1 MGFQNENQLKV
12 GASVKATIND
22 KVVEAKVIGIGFNRV
37 TLRSEKG
44 NEVSY
49 AFNSE
54 KFLRWFNQVPLN
66 EVAKNHAESGKKDI
80 LEGLKIVTSGPT
92 IKERTTTP
100 KEKESRYKLDFDFY
114 GEKKDEKISAFL
126 SEASLYANTEREGRL
141 SVLFALTVSDGQGF
155 QSSMIIVHALT
166 CAQKLNKH
174 SDAEW
179 LQMIKSRNV
188 DECYWD
194 SFDDMDR
201 EDIRSFCNLIVA
213 YANDEKREIILDDLF
228 SKVLPK
234 DEKEAMFVAQL
245 LCDGGINKYD
255 LTCTGLTENL
265 LKDNRWSYGMRD
277 EDYDDEGN
285 VIAERELVSNNEV
298 EYPPHVGWLSFLISL
313 LFSYF
318 SFFVLP
324 PICPFNL
331 VALILKPY
339 LCMLFRIQKA
349 FFFKFLVFFDRII
362 HKGLDRNPAS
372 RDKIPIHFQILW
384 L

>member
-1 MGFQNENQLKV
+1 MGFQNENELKI
-12 GASVKATIND
+12 GALVKATING

-54 KFLRWFNQVPLN
+54 KFLKWFNHAPLS
-66 EVAKNHAESGKKDI
+66 EVAKNHEKSGNKDI
-80 LEGLKIVTSGPT
+80 LEGLKVVTSGPT

-100 KEKESRYKLDFDFY
+100 KEKESRYKLDFDFF

-141 SVLFALTVSDGQGF
+141 SVLFVSTVSEGQGF
-155 QSSMIIVHALT
+155 QASMIIVHALT

-245 LCDGGINKYD
+245 LCDGGINKYGLSCAD
-255 LTCTGLTENL
+255 LTENL
-265 LKDNRWSYGMRD
+265 LKDVELTFGLATPSEID
-277 EDYDDEGN
+277 EYLANLDKEG
-285 VIAERELVSNNEV
+285 EV
-298 EYPPHVGWLSFLISL
+298 E
-313 LFSYF
+313 
-318 SFFVLP
+318 
-324 PICPFNL
+324 
-331 VALILKPY
+331 
-339 LCMLFRIQKA
+339 
-349 FFFKFLVFFDRII
+349 
-362 HKGLDRNPAS
+362 
-372 RDKIPIHFQILW
+372 
-384 L
+384 